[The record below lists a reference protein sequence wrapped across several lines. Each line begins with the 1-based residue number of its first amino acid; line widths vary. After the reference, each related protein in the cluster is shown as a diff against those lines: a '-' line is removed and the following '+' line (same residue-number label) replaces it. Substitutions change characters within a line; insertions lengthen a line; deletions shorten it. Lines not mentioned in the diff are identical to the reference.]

1 MQIPAV
7 EDAVIA
13 SLSTLGDG
21 NWKMGDGAAKTG
33 KVGGTAVE
41 SDQVLLEHYL
51 RQFAIYILSKLFLMF
66 LFR

>member
-1 MQIPAV
+1 MKYLKQIPDV

-21 NWKMGDGAAKTG
+21 NWKMGEGVGKTG
-33 KVGGTAVE
+33 KVGGTAAE

-51 RQFAIYILSKLFLMF
+51 RQFFPLKLSLS
-66 LFR
+66 